1 MLTMFLM
8 LMMMSSLMFMFL
20 INPLTMV
27 FTLLIQTF
35 IVSSISAI
43 FISSFWYSY
52 MLIMIMISGLLILF
66 MYMASIASNEKM
78 IFSFNAMIPAM
89 LLVLLFFKQTE
100 VLMFLKEM
108 YMSNNLI
115 YQELT
120 MNKLFNS
127 KFIIPSIMMIMFLFM
142 MMMVISFIVSKTE
155 GPMRKSN

>member
-52 MLIMIMISGLLILF
+52 MYNSLIMISGLLILF

-89 LLVLLFFKQTE
+89 LVLLFFKQTE